1 MKATSQIALIATPA
15 AIALA
20 ATLLIPTPAA
30 AAADSLAP
38 STGPC
43 PGALVGTYDVGD
55 TARMEIWY
63 SPQAGGTN
71 CLKTVSSTSSKSQK
85 RFLRVWGAAVGS
97 DQPANSDEGF
107 YSHYAGP
114 VTITG
119 TAGKCISVT
128 SKASPTT
135 RVAGAVSRTLTAEHC
150 G

>member
-1 MKATSQIALIATPA
+1 MKTTSQIALIATPA

-63 SPQAGGTN
+63 SPANGGTN
-71 CLKTVSSTSSKSQK
+71 CFKTVSAGDKSQK